1 LIALELGGLGNRSV
15 TFSWKVM
22 LFVLLGCG
30 LAPTVAL
37 LGRTGR
43 GGSVVGLPGDGAR
56 RDFLPIT
63 EPPDLVRRWLSAGLD
78 SAGESAGFRG
88 IGRGRLTTD
97 REVPGVSAT
106 GAGFVEGWP
115 AVLMMAWT
123 IAGSLY
129 SMLFTNRMVR
139 CCDPGSS
146 ATARPRALGFDGRP
160 IVGRLWSGVLVG
172 SGGGVV
178 GDGGSILEGRI
189 FGLGR
194 GCCMVDVW
202 VCGD

>member
-1 LIALELGGLGNRSV
+1 MAFELGGLGNISV

-22 LFVLLGCG
+22 LLVLLGCG

-56 RDFLPIT
+56 RDFLAIRD
-63 EPPDLVRRWLSAGLD
+63 PPDLVRRWLSAGLD
-78 SAGESAGFRG
+78 CADESDGFRG

-106 GAGFVEGWP
+106 GAGFEGWP
-115 AVLMMAWT
+115 AVLMIASTM
-123 IAGSLY
+123 AGSLY
-129 SMLFTNRMVR
+129 WILLTNRMVR

-146 ATARPRALGFDGRP
+146 ATVRPRALGFEGRP

-194 GCCMVDVW
+194 DCCLVNEVFCAD
-202 VCGD
+202 